1 MCVYKQHTLICECND
16 LHSGKKLASCNY
28 QTLKVFPWHV
38 VQVNVA
44 MDSKA
49 EQVREILDM
58 SEQLQGSLST
68 LNREKDL
75 LATSLRQEA
84 AYNQQLVEEKVWMT
98 SL

>member
-1 MCVYKQHTLICECND
+1 
-16 LHSGKKLASCNY
+16 
-28 QTLKVFPWHV
+28 
-38 VQVNVA
+38 

-84 AYNQQLVEEKVWMT
+84 AYNQQLVEEKVTMT